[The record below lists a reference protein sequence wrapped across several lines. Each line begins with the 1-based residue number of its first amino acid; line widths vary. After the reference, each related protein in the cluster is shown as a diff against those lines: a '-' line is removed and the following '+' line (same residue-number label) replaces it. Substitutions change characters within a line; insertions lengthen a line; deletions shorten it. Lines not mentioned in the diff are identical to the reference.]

1 MRWCLP
7 RSMLSSSLHLSVW
20 VLGKFRIFNNYS
32 TSARWKSA
40 LAMGMGLTRRVAP
53 RSKLLSILVP
63 RAWLSWLHGLETR
76 GWSVKPS
83 GPGDENGY
91 NHLLFMAKPG
101 WLVLSRSGFC
111 TYGTDHMETVQA
123 VYFCFGAKPA
133 ISNFATKTAKT
144 NVNIVILH
152 SETTR
157 KAKKIE
163 ILPVYWDFKDGW
175 RRQTFSERGQYYPEH
190 LETFDAETETGIAE
204 SQETKDDFI
213 NQQKSANTD
222 SYWYEHWL
230 FSATLK
236 LMVWKLGK
244 LKAYLRPS
252 LTSLGT
258 RGFSR
263 VRREVSVLAEGRHV
277 FGRRKPR

>member
-32 TSARWKSA
+32 TSACRKSA

-157 KAKKIE
+157 KA
-163 ILPVYWDFKDGW
+163 
-175 RRQTFSERGQYYPEH
+175 
-190 LETFDAETETGIAE
+190 
-204 SQETKDDFI
+204 
-213 NQQKSANTD
+213 
-222 SYWYEHWL
+222 
-230 FSATLK
+230 
-236 LMVWKLGK
+236 
-244 LKAYLRPS
+244 
-252 LTSLGT
+252 
-258 RGFSR
+258 
-263 VRREVSVLAEGRHV
+263 
-277 FGRRKPR
+277 